1 MEAAV
6 ISVKEVSSY
15 RVFQRK
21 NYQDSAADYRKRS
34 ICRRPQVVNPEA
46 WIHARRGEQ

>member
-21 NYQDSAADYRKRS
+21 KYQDSAAEYRKRS
-34 ICRRPQVVNPEA
+34 ICRRPEAINPEA
-46 WIHARRGEQ
+46 